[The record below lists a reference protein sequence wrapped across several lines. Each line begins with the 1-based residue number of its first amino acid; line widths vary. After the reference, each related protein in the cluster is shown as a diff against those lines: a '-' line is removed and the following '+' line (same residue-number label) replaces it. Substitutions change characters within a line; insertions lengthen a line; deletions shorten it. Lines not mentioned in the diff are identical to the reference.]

1 MSPSSLESG
10 PIRSSRPTE
19 STAALGGISA
29 RPRRRAIAT
38 RAAVSGFSA
47 SALLVLLISTPQL
60 ASPASADATPVATL
74 ATAAL
79 DAIDV
84 TAVLIAV
91 AVLAAVAL
99 LRKLP
104 YGIGVVI
111 ACTIGALVTGELARE
126 FAGSSISSTGLP
138 YGQLVATAG
147 LLGAASMVAS
157 TAWRSVVLGL
167 GTAAT
172 LAVAAAALITAA
184 ASIVGIASALLVVF
198 VWWPA
203 CSIVMLYS
211 PDAAAR
217 EARNPLDTAA
227 LAVQRKV
234 GRFR

>member
-10 PIRSSRPTE
+10 PIRRSHRTG
-19 STAALGGISA
+19 STAGLGGISA
-29 RPRRRAIAT
+29 HPRRRAIVT
-38 RAAVSGFSA
+38 RAAVSGLSA
-47 SALLVLLISTPQL
+47 STLLVLLISTPQM
-60 ASPASADATPVATL
+60 ASPASAEATPVAAL
-74 ATAAL
+74 AIAAIG
-79 DAIDV
+79 AIDV
-84 TAVLIAV
+84 TTVLIAV

-111 ACTIGALVTGELARE
+111 ACTIGSVVTGELARE
-126 FAGSSISSTGLP
+126 FAESSVSSTGLP
-138 YGQLVATAG
+138 YGQLVATAA

-157 TAWRSVVLGL
+157 SAWRPVVLGL

-172 LAVAAAALITAA
+172 LAVAAAALITGA
-184 ASIVGIASALLVVF
+184 ASIVGIATALLVVF

-227 LAVQRKV
+227 MAVQRKV

>member
-10 PIRSSRPTE
+10 PIQASRRTG

-29 RPRRRAIAT
+29 HLRRRAIAA

-47 SALLVLLISTPQL
+47 TALLVLVISTPQVP
-60 ASPASADATPVATL
+60 SPASADTSPVAAL

-84 TAVLIAV
+84 TTVLIAV

-111 ACTIGALVTGELARE
+111 ACTIGAVVTGELARE
-126 FAGSSISSTGLP
+126 FAGASVSSTALP
-138 YGQLVATAG
+138 YGQLVATAA

-157 TAWRSVVLGL
+157 TAWRPVVLGL
-167 GTAAT
+167 GSAAT
-172 LAVAAAALITAA
+172 LAVAAAALITGA

-227 LAVQRKV
+227 LAVQRKM